1 MLPYFIHVLAYDV
14 FVDLDEMYILGTFV
28 FCVVCNV
35 SVKTSL
41 SYCSATLFMVL
52 SSVVYSSFLSL
63 VVVLVCMGCVV
74 VTYPLNGVSYKFVC
88 YHITIIWCI
97 QYDIG
102 VLDIESRIS
111 QFVTFMIFF
120 MDAPIELWRF
130 HYGIRSILRSSHHQ
144 IGVFSWAIIKLVN
157 VIVDEPLILTSHSLS
172 HILFKKEYVVIIS
185 LI

>member
-1 MLPYFIHVLAYDV
+1 MAFR
-14 FVDLDEMYILGTFV
+14 T
-28 FCVVCNV
+28 N
-35 SVKTSL
+35 
-41 SYCSATLFMVL
+41 LFAII
-52 SSVVYSSFLSL
+52 SPSF
-63 VVVLVCMGCVV
+63 
-74 VTYPLNGVSYKFVC
+74 GVSNMTSVF
-88 YHITIIWCI
+88 
-97 QYDIG
+97 
-102 VLDIESRIS
+102 LDIESRIS

-185 LI
+185 LITYDRHMVLLFYQCGLSPYRMDVHLHRHSFWQSVRLFVVCLYVVIISLITYDRHMVLLFYQCGLSP